1 MASSCYHAARNPGSG
16 ERQLSDKRPPREL
29 PLSFSMRIIA
39 GEFRSR
45 KLHSPPE
52 DVQTRPIPDRVKE
65 SIFSILRGHTPGGV
79 FFDAFAGTGSIGL
92 EALSRGAA
100 SCVFVEQD
108 RRMAKVLERNI
119 AELGVEDRT
128 EVVVGDALGIGALA
142 RCPRPVTIAFLDPPY
157 AIMHE
162 KLGVARVLAQV
173 GALAER
179 LSDDGFV
186 LLRTPWPLFY
196 ELEDEA
202 QPADADPAG
211 RKGKKSAERRT
222 PSRPGSRAESGS
234 SRGGARAR
242 HRDKRA
248 GNDWTEVWSIE
259 DGELDEEA
267 IEEIQ
272 ADAEEETIEPQSE
285 TSKAPRVQV
294 DLAVPGTLGPETHVY
309 GSMAV
314 HFYAKKK

>member
-1 MASSCYHAARNPGSG
+1 
-16 ERQLSDKRPPREL
+16 
-29 PLSFSMRIIA
+29 MRIIA
-39 GEFRSR
+39 GDFRSR
-45 KLHSPPE
+45 ILHSPPE

-65 SIFSILRGHTPGGV
+65 SIFSILRGHTSGGV

-92 EALSRGAA
+92 EALSRGAK

-119 AELGVEDRT
+119 AELGVGDRA
-128 EVVVGDALGIGALA
+128 EVVVGDALGVGALA

-157 AIMHE
+157 SIMHE

-173 GALAER
+173 GALSER

-196 ELEDEA
+196 NPDEES
-202 QPADADPAG
+202 QPGEKDSPR
-211 RKGKKSAERRT
+211 RKGKKGAERRT
-222 PSRPGSRAESGS
+222 PARPESRPGIRDSRAGS
-234 SRGGARAR
+234 RAGSRTR

-259 DGELDEEA
+259 DGDLDDAA
-267 IEEIQ
+267 IDEIQ
-272 ADAEEETIEPQSE
+272 SPAEMDEDTIETKSDAPKTPQVPVE
-285 TSKAPRVQV
+285 
-294 DLAVPGTLGPETHVY
+294 LAVPGTLGPETHVY
-309 GSMAV
+309 GGMAV

>member
-1 MASSCYHAARNPGSG
+1 
-16 ERQLSDKRPPREL
+16 
-29 PLSFSMRIIA
+29 MRIIA
-39 GEFRSR
+39 GDFRSR

-92 EALSRGAA
+92 EALSRGAK

-119 AELGVEDRT
+119 AELDVTDRT

-157 AIMHE
+157 AVMHE

-179 LSDDGFV
+179 LSGDGFV

-196 ELEDEA
+196 ELDEET
-202 QPADADPAG
+202 QTGESELTG
-211 RKGKKSAERRT
+211 RKGKKGAERRT
-222 PSRPGSRAESGS
+222 PSRPGSRSDSAG
-234 SRGGARAR
+234 SRGASRAR

-259 DGELDEEA
+259 DGELDDEA
-267 IEEIQ
+267 IEEIR
-272 ADAEEETIEPQSE
+272 AESEEEAREPKSE
-285 TSKAPRVQV
+285 APKAPRVQV
-294 DLAVPGTLGPETHVY
+294 ELAVPGTLGPETHVY

-314 HFYAKKK
+314 HFYARRK

>member
-1 MASSCYHAARNPGSG
+1 
-16 ERQLSDKRPPREL
+16 
-29 PLSFSMRIIA
+29 MRIIA

-45 KLHSPPE
+45 QLHSPPE
-52 DVQTRPIPDRVKE
+52 DVQTRPILDRVKE

-79 FFDAFAGTGSIGL
+79 FFDAFAGTGAVGL
-92 EALSRGAA
+92 EALSRGAT

-119 AELGVEDRT
+119 AELGVGDRT
-128 EVVVGDALGIGALA
+128 EVVVGDALGVGALA

-157 AIMHE
+157 AIMHD

-202 QPADADPAG
+202 QPGQSDSAG
-211 RKGKKSAERRT
+211 RTGKKGAERRT
-222 PSRPGSRAESGS
+222 PSRTGSRSESAGT
-234 SRGGARAR
+234 RGGSRTR

-259 DGELDEEA
+259 DGELDDAA
-267 IEEIQ
+267 IEEVQ
-272 ADAEEETIEPQSE
+272 GEVEEETIEPKNE
-285 TSKAPRVQV
+285 APKPPRVKV
-294 DLAVPGTLGPETHVY
+294 ELAVPGTFGPETHVY

-314 HFYAKKK
+314 HFYARKK

>member
-1 MASSCYHAARNPGSG
+1 
-16 ERQLSDKRPPREL
+16 
-29 PLSFSMRIIA
+29 MRIIA

-45 KLHSPPE
+45 KLHTPPE
-52 DVQTRPIPDRVKE
+52 DVQARPIPDRVKE

-119 AELGVEDRT
+119 AELGVDDRT
-128 EVVVGDALGIGALA
+128 EVVVGDALGVGALA

-157 AIMHE
+157 VIMHE

-202 QPADADPAG
+202 QPADAASTG
-211 RKGKKSAERRT
+211 RKGEKGASRRT
-222 PSRPGSRAESGS
+222 PSRPGSRSEPGG

-242 HRDKRA
+242 HRDRRA

-259 DGELDEEA
+259 DGELDDEA
-267 IEEIQ
+267 IEAIEG
-272 ADAEEETIEPQSE
+272 DAEEETVEPKSE
-285 TSKAPRVQV
+285 TPKAARVKV
-294 DLAVPGTLGPETHVY
+294 ELAVPGTIGPETHVY
-309 GSMAV
+309 GGMAV

>member
-1 MASSCYHAARNPGSG
+1 
-16 ERQLSDKRPPREL
+16 
-29 PLSFSMRIIA
+29 MRIIA

-65 SIFSILRGHTPGGV
+65 SIFSILRGHTPGGA

-119 AELGVEDRT
+119 AELGVTDRT
-128 EVVVGDALGIGALA
+128 EVVVGDALGVGALS

-196 ELEDEA
+196 ELDDESH
-202 QPADADPAG
+202 AG
-211 RKGKKSAERRT
+211 EPESRHRKGQRSAERRT
-222 PSRPGSRAESGS
+222 PSRPGSRSESAG
-234 SRGGARAR
+234 SRGGSRTR
-242 HRDKRA
+242 YRDKRA

-259 DGELDEEA
+259 DGELDDEA
-267 IEEIQ
+267 IEGLRAE
-272 ADAEEETIEPQSE
+272 AEEDVIEPKNDAA
-285 TSKAPRVQV
+285 KAPRMQV
-294 DLAVPGTLGPETHVY
+294 ELAVPGTLGPETHVY

-314 HFYAKKK
+314 HFYARKK

>member
-1 MASSCYHAARNPGSG
+1 MVEPCYHT
-16 ERQLSDKRPPREL
+16 RPEPAIS
-29 PLSFSMRIIA
+29 PATFALSFQMRIIA
-39 GEFRSR
+39 GDFRSR

-92 EALSRGAA
+92 EALSRGAK

-119 AELGVEDRT
+119 AELGVVDRT

-202 QPADADPAG
+202 QPSESDSSG
-211 RKGKKSAERRT
+211 RKGKKGAERRT
-222 PSRPGSRAESGS
+222 PSRPGSRSDSAGS
-234 SRGGARAR
+234 RAR

-259 DGELDEEA
+259 DGELDDEA

-272 ADAEEETIEPQSE
+272 AEAEDETREPKSE
-285 TSKAPRVQV
+285 TSKAPRVKV
-294 DLAVPGTLGPETHVY
+294 ELVVPGTLGPETHVY

>member
-1 MASSCYHAARNPGSG
+1 M
-16 ERQLSDKRPPREL
+16 
-29 PLSFSMRIIA
+29 
-39 GEFRSR
+39 
-45 KLHSPPE
+45 
-52 DVQTRPIPDRVKE
+52 QTRPIPDRVKE
-65 SIFSILRGHTPGGV
+65 SIFSILRGHTPDGV

-92 EALSRGAA
+92 EALSRGAK

-119 AELGVEDRT
+119 AELDVADRT

-157 AIMHE
+157 AVMHE

-202 QPADADPAG
+202 QPGKSESTD
-211 RKGKKSAERRT
+211 RKGKKGAERRT
-222 PSRPGSRAESGS
+222 PSRPGARSDSTG
-234 SRGGARAR
+234 SRGASRAR

-259 DGELDEEA
+259 DGELDDEA

-272 ADAEEETIEPQSE
+272 AEAEEDSREPENEAPKS
-285 TSKAPRVQV
+285 PRVKV
-294 DLAVPGTLGPETHVY
+294 ELVVPGTLGPETHVY

-314 HFYAKKK
+314 HFYARKK